1 MAVARMKKIGIIFLS
16 KESEQIVDYLH
27 TQGVIQLETPEEAVP
42 LAEIDKLEKKIRR
55 INWAISF
62 LKQFG
67 EKPKPPVIREKEKNI
82 DERKLDSILEEI
94 ETTSGRLERLDGSI
108 KSLEAKKVHI
118 EKWSGMDT
126 PLETIEDTEFIRMK
140 LGLVPAFTLKIFE
153 TEKENLPLLYTETI
167 SHHHEGDYCF
177 LLYHRSQDE
186 EVKQLLHRIEFV
198 EHKFDEFEGKIDKI
212 KDQLAQKIEE
222 LTAEKQALIKGIK
235 TKLPIIKELFI
246 SLDQYSILL
255 EQATVISKA
264 RKTAKTKILT
274 GWMREDKFSEFK
286 KKTTAL
292 FPSIE
297 IIEIAPEE
305 GEEPPVALKNPE
317 ALKPV
322 EVVTSLYG
330 YPRPGMIDPTPLVA
344 LFFPLFFG
352 VAITDAGYGL
362 VLLLMG
368 TIGALLFRKDPGAKK
383 LMKLI
388 AYGGFFAIIAGIITG
403 GYFGMNASDMNIPV
417 LKSLKLFDPLQ
428 DAMIF
433 FSIVIILGA
442 IQVSVGFLAGM
453 YIKLL
458 YTRSVVRKIR
468 TIVVSLSWVTISLG
482 AGAAMISFLLPDVI
496 KPYAAIYTNM
506 LLYGILGMLFG
517 NLILGIASGEG
528 IGKSV
533 YEALGFD
540 GLYAII
546 GLFGDILSYSRLLAL
561 GLATGVIASVI
572 DIIAKTVSGIPV
584 VGILIAVLILL
595 LGHTAYIGLSAISAF
610 VHPAR
615 LQFVEFFTKFY
626 EGGGKEFKPFRK
638 RYKNIIITN

>member
-1 MAVARMKKIGIIFLS
+1 MAVAQMKKIGIIFLS
-16 KESEQIVDYLH
+16 NESEQIVDYLH
-27 TQGVIQLETPEEAVP
+27 TQGVIQIETPEEGEP
-42 LAEIDKLEKKIRR
+42 LPKIDELEKKIRR

-62 LKQFG
+62 LEQFS
-67 EKPKPPVIREKEKNI
+67 EKPKPPAIKEKEKYV

-94 ETTSGRLERLDGSI
+94 ETASGRLERLDGNI
-108 KSLEAKKVHI
+108 KSLEAKKAHI
-118 EKWSGMDT
+118 EKWSGMDA
-126 PLETIEDTEFIRMK
+126 PLKLIQDTEFVRMK
-140 LGLVPAFTLKIFE
+140 LGLVPAFTTKIFE
-153 TEKENLPLLYTETI
+153 TEKKNLPLLYTETI

-177 LLYHRSQDE
+177 LLYHRSQEE
-186 EVKQLLHRIEFV
+186 EVKQLLHRVELV
-198 EHKFDEFEGKIDKI
+198 EHKFDEFEGRIDNI
-212 KDQLAQKIEE
+212 KEHLTQKIEK
-222 LTAEKQALIKGIK
+222 LTAEKEALVNGIK
-235 TKLPIIKELFI
+235 AKLPAIRELLI
-246 SLDQYSILL
+246 ALDQYTILL

-274 GWMREDKFSEFK
+274 GWIREDEFAEFK
-286 KKTTAL
+286 EKTASL
-292 FPSIE
+292 FPSSE
-297 IIEIAPEE
+297 IIEIAPKE

-317 ALKPV
+317 VLKPV

-330 YPRPGMIDPTPLVA
+330 YPSPGMIDPTPLVA

-352 VAITDAGYGL
+352 IAITDAGYGL
-362 VLLLMG
+362 VLSLAG
-368 TIGALLFRKDPGAKK
+368 ITGAILFRKDPGAKR

-388 AYGGFFAIIAGIITG
+388 AYGGFFAILAGIATG
-403 GYFGMNASDMNIPV
+403 GYFGMNASEINIPI
-417 LKSLKLFDPLQ
+417 LKTLKLFDPLQ
-428 DAMIF
+428 DAMVF

-442 IQVSVGFLAGM
+442 IQLSVGFLAGM
-453 YIKLL
+453 YVKLL
-458 YTRSVVRKIR
+458 HLKSIVRKIR
-468 TIVVSLSWVTISLG
+468 TIVVSLSWVAISLG

-506 LLYGILGMLFG
+506 LFYGVLGMLFG

-528 IGKSV
+528 VGKSV

-561 GLATGVIASVI
+561 GLATGVIANVI

-584 VGILIAVLILL
+584 IGILIAVLILL

-626 EGGGKEFKPFRK
+626 EGGGKVFKPFKKEYR
-638 RYKNIIITN
+638 NIVITD